1 MKQLSKEE
9 KEELLKEFKT
19 DKNDRVLLEKLG
31 NVVLSQTKEEK
42 RCREMLRG
50 VFGGLSNNVNKIV
63 LFLPKT
69 NQIATLV
76 QGKGGNLT
84 DEEKR
89 EGYVGYIKYY
99 ISDFDGKVFYRS
111 DSGTFLYR
119 KDREGRPLKEQVYD
133 VMTAYCDDFC
143 MIFKDFILLHFETNK
158 NNKST
163 G

>member
-1 MKQLSKEE
+1 MNHLSKEE
-9 KEELLKEFKT
+9 KEELLKEFKN
-19 DKNDRVLLEKLG
+19 DKDDRVILEKLG

-42 RCREMLRG
+42 KCREMLRG
-50 VFGGLSNNVNKIV
+50 LFAGLSNNVNKIV

-84 DEEKR
+84 DEEKS

-99 ISDFDGKVFYRS
+99 ISDFDGKSYFRG

-119 KDREGRPLKEQVYD
+119 SDRDGRPLKEQVYD

-143 MIFKDFILLHFETNK
+143 MIFKDIILLFFETNK
-158 NNKST
+158 ST
-163 G
+163 GK